1 MIAVPEV
8 TLPARLDFAAASAL
22 LAQAKEIVAHGEDC
36 RMVARDVASIG
47 TACLQIIVA
56 FEQALAD
63 QGRRL
68 TLVEPSQAM
77 RDGMLQLGMETLLI
91 RWMGKA

>member
-1 MIAVPEV
+1 MPDLS
-8 TLPARLDFAAASAL
+8 LPSRLDLSAAAGL
-22 LAQAKEIVAHGEDC
+22 LAQVKDIVATNEDC
-36 RMVARDVASIG
+36 RLLAHEVASIG
-47 TACLQIIVA
+47 TACLQTLLA
-56 FEQALAD
+56 FDQALID

-77 RDGMLQLGMETLLI
+77 RDGMLQLGMESEMT